1 MDIFIASASAGAPSA
16 HRPDYHLSCRSLS
29 SPETTLRETLPPSCS
44 WAHCAGPGSRRS
56 LQRVGSKSRIVR
68 DRPVHYFR
76 VISGAKMAEDSVPDL
91 SRPQMFLFGCVLKS
105 DKKEHKVE
113 VDDDEADHQLSL
125 KAVCLGAEA
134 EDNFHTVEIE
144 GVTYDGKTTKIP
156 LAVLKPSI
164 LPSLSLGGFEVTP
177 PVSFRLQSGAGPVYI
192 SGQHFVSVKESDD
205 EEEEENNTSPVKRPS
220 NMAPGKVAQK
230 KLKMDSDE
238 DEEDDSED
246 DNDDDDD
253 DEEDEDEK
261 TVAKSPM
268 KSPKKAPEKNK
279 GADKQN
285 GSPGKK
291 DTKPGKPHSQVPAKE
306 KDKSGAGPSGKSP
319 SKPSISEVKNRLATA
334 AKEGKPFP
342 KTEQKFENYAKSSFK
357 ISDKQVIKDLWN
369 FVQTLKK

>member
-1 MDIFIASASAGAPSA
+1 
-16 HRPDYHLSCRSLS
+16 
-29 SPETTLRETLPPSCS
+29 
-44 WAHCAGPGSRRS
+44 
-56 LQRVGSKSRIVR
+56 
-68 DRPVHYFR
+68 
-76 VISGAKMAEDSVPDL
+76 MAEDSMPDL

-134 EDNFHTVEIE
+134 EDKFHTVEIE
-144 GVTYDGKTTKIP
+144 GVTYNGKMTKIP

-177 PVSFRLQSGAGPVYI
+177 PVSFRLQSGTGPVYI
-192 SGQHFVSVKESDD
+192 SGQHFVSMKESDE

-220 NMAPGKVAQK
+220 IMASGKVPQK

-238 DEEDDSED
+238 DEDDEDDDSED
-246 DNDDDDD
+246 DDDDDDDD
-253 DEEDEDEK
+253 DEDEK
-261 TVAKSPM
+261 PASKSPI
-268 KSPKKAPEKNK
+268 KSPKKAPEKK
-279 GADKQN
+279 KSADKQN

-291 DTKPGKPHSQVPAKE
+291 DDKAGKPQSQFGHAQQSRDTLSSAESAESAGLTCGAPLHVGQADSREGEWAHEGPGEGDVEQMMSDISVSEQVQVKG
-306 KDKSGAGPSGKSP
+306 KDKTGAGPSGKP
-319 SKPSISEVKNRLATA
+319 PTKPSISEIRSRLATA

-342 KTEQKFENYAKSSFK
+342 KTEQKFENYAKSAFK

>member
-1 MDIFIASASAGAPSA
+1 
-16 HRPDYHLSCRSLS
+16 
-29 SPETTLRETLPPSCS
+29 
-44 WAHCAGPGSRRS
+44 
-56 LQRVGSKSRIVR
+56 
-68 DRPVHYFR
+68 
-76 VISGAKMAEDSVPDL
+76 MAEDRVPDL

-144 GVTYDGKTTKIP
+144 GVMYDGKTTKIP

-238 DEEDDSED
+238 DDEEEDDSED
-246 DNDDDDD
+246 DDDDDDDD
-253 DEEDEDEK
+253 DEEEEDEK

-306 KDKSGAGPSGKSP
+306 KDKAGAGPSGKSP
-319 SKPSISEVKNRLATA
+319 SKPSIPSISEVKNRLATA

-342 KTEQKFENYAKSSFK
+342 KTEQKFENYAKSCFK

>member
-1 MDIFIASASAGAPSA
+1 
-16 HRPDYHLSCRSLS
+16 
-29 SPETTLRETLPPSCS
+29 
-44 WAHCAGPGSRRS
+44 
-56 LQRVGSKSRIVR
+56 
-68 DRPVHYFR
+68 
-76 VISGAKMAEDSVPDL
+76 MAEDSIPDPC
-91 SRPQMFLFGCVLKS
+91 RPQMFLFGCVLKS

-134 EDNFHTVEIE
+134 EDKFHTVEIE

-205 EEEEENNTSPVKRPS
+205 EDEEEENNTSPVKRPS
-220 NMAPGKVAQK
+220 SLAPGKVPQK

-238 DEEDDSED
+238 DEDDDDEEDDSED
-246 DNDDDDD
+246 DEDDD
-253 DEEDEDEK
+253 DEDNEDEK
-261 TVAKSPM
+261 AVAESPM
-268 KSPKKAPEKNK
+268 KSPKKVTEKTK
-279 GADKQN
+279 SADKQN

-291 DTKPGKPHSQVPAKE
+291 DSKSEKPHSQVPAKG
-306 KDKSGAGPSGKSP
+306 KDKAAPGPSGKSP
-319 SKPSISEVKNRLATA
+319 GKPSISEVKNRLETA

-342 KTEQKFENYAKSSFK
+342 KTEQKFENYARSSFK